1 MRSATSRGR
10 VYRRCGCRDQR
21 HQQLGSR
28 CPRLAAEPDHGTW
41 TFAVDLPSPDSR
53 RHTVRR
59 GGFPTQEAS
68 AAALRRMLEGED
80 GGFSADPNQTVADY
94 LTTWLTAK
102 ALVLK
107 PTTMARYRNYVTADL
122 IPALGQVRLDDLG
135 FSHIAGF
142 VHTQLAHGRGKV
154 TVHRCLATLSSALG
168 DAVKHHRLSH
178 NPARPTIIPRPPS
191 AERRIW
197 TLNEATHFL
206 RYCHAADPLM
216 ADLVEVLI
224 GTGMR
229 KGEALGLHWADVHLP
244 EGMLFIRCTL
254 SAIDNNR
261 LVLTAPKTRSSK
273 NWPAISPRVA
283 AALRRRRTA
292 ATDPRQ
298 HSTRGDL
305 VFHRPDGSP
314 LLPEYVLNHFH
325 LLCRKAGVPRTTVHD
340 LRHLAATISI
350 TADAPSPS
358 SPRLCGTPP
367 SPPPPISTATS
378 PRKPPAPPSTPSTQ
392 PSPPP
397 NRRCI
402 YPSRDHPATTIRES
416 TTRSPSAKHRLEPRV
431 TPRPQA
437 PAQQMRPPCDHNP
450 RKHRKG
456 RPRISAET
464 AFDLR
469 KRWSGRQDLNL
480 RPLDPQ
486 SSALPSCA
494 TSRCSLGLGFPL
506 ADRA

>member
-59 GGFPTQEAS
+59 GGFPTQEAA

-135 FSHIAGF
+135 YSHIAGF

-191 AERRIW
+191 VERRIW
-197 TLNEATHFL
+197 TRNEATHFL

-254 SAIDNNR
+254 SAVDNNR

-273 NWPAISPRVA
+273 NWIAISPRVA
-283 AALRRRRTA
+283 AALRRRRA
-292 ATDPRQ
+292 AAPDPRQ

-305 VFHRPDGSP
+305 VFHRPDGSA
-314 LLPEYVLNHFH
+314 LHPEYVLNHFH

-350 TADAPSPS
+350 TADVPLTVVSKTL
-358 SPRLCGTPP
+358 RH
-367 SPPPPISTATS
+367 STL
-378 PRKPPAPPSTPSTQ
+378 
-392 PSPPP
+392 
-397 NRRCI
+397 
-402 YPSRDHPATTIRES
+402 S
-416 TTRSPSAKHRLEPRV
+416 TTANIYSHL
-431 TPRPQA
+431 TPEAARTAVNAIDTALTTTEQKVHLPK
-437 PAQQMRPPCDHNP
+437 PRPPCDHNP
-450 RKHRKG
+450 RVHNQITVSKAPARTTSYATTPG
-456 RPRISAET
+456 TRAADATTMRPQPPKT
-464 AFDLR
+464 R
-469 KRWSGRQDLNL
+469 KRPSPHLCGNGL
-480 RPLDPQ
+480 RPAKTLVGTTGFEP
-486 SSALPSCA
+486 A
-494 TSRCSLGLGFPL
+494 TP
-506 ADRA
+506 